1 VKLFDSI
8 VNNNA
13 GGNDIGGRAGG
24 GIFNAGTMML
34 YDSDVS
40 DNSAIFPSG
49 LTGAGGG
56 IFNSVDATL
65 VLRSSTVTGNRSR
78 SGGGISNGGSLSLYD
93 TAISGNTG
101 LGTAIGYE
109 PAGEGGGILNSPD
122 ATVVLRS
129 STVTGNRTGLGGGIS
144 NGGSSSLY
152 DTTITGNTALGAL
165 LGFDPPGVFGYEP
178 PGGGIYDVGAL
189 NVFDSVISGNTPN
202 DCTQVFASPPY
213 SAECSL

>member
-1 VKLFDSI
+1 MKLFDSI

-93 TAISGNTG
+93 TTISGNTG

-129 STVTGNRTGLGGGIS
+129 STVTGIAPAWAAASATEARRASMTRRSPVTPRSVRCWVSTLRKCSVTNRLVAAS
-144 NGGSSSLY
+144 
-152 DTTITGNTALGAL
+152 TT
-165 LGFDPPGVFGYEP
+165 
-178 PGGGIYDVGAL
+178 
-189 NVFDSVISGNTPN
+189 SVR
-202 DCTQVFASPPY
+202 
-213 SAECSL
+213 